1 MRIVLASTSPRRREL
16 LGLLGISFEV
26 CNPVFDEHVI
36 PGRTAEE
43 LAAHFASGK
52 AHSVAGHHP
61 EAVILGSDT
70 LIDLSGE
77 VLGKPADLADAR
89 SMLRRMAGRD
99 HLVHTAVTLFWPA
112 RLIETTQLSTA
123 RVRMKDYVAEEHE
136 RYLVTGD
143 SIGKAGAYS
152 IQGPGAELVERIE
165 GDFLTVVGFPLR
177 IVAKLLTQVGII
189 VPVDV
194 ETLYAA
200 RPYGNWSRFSS

>member
-1 MRIVLASTSPRRREL
+1 M
-16 LGLLGISFEV
+16 
-26 CNPVFDEHVI
+26 
-36 PGRTAEE
+36 
-43 LAAHFASGK
+43 AAHFASGK